1 MGPLSLYCEFD
12 RWMLMDEACLVHH
25 KSVAGKVPFCT
36 HSVISCSVFFRRK
49 NNFYVV
55 WMLQERM
62 HARTHTHTRIP
73 SPLQTRTNVLH
84 VSVRLVIILQTP
96 TLQTPTL
103 QTRHR
108 SSQTNT
114 DTFPWCVKET
124 DSVSERIIQ
133 LHTEIGR
140 NTLYRHCSM
149 F

>member
-1 MGPLSLYCEFD
+1 
-12 RWMLMDEACLVHH
+12 MDEACLVHH

-49 NNFYVV
+49 KLHIIFTWSECFKN
-55 WMLQERM
+55 
-62 HARTHTHTRIP
+62 THTHTRTHTTTHTHTHVHL
-73 SPLQTRTNVLH
+73 PLFRHVPTCWLH
-84 VSVRLVIILQTP
+84 VSVRLVIILRTP
-96 TLQTPTL
+96 IP

-108 SSQTNT
+108 SSPMNT
-114 DTFPWCVKET
+114 DTFHWCVKET

-140 NTLYRHCSM
+140 NTVYRHSST